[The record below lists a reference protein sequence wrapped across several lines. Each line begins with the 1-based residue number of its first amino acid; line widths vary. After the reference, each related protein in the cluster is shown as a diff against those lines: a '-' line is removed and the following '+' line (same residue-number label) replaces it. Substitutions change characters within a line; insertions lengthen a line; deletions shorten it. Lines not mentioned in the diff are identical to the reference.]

1 MSKTIAILTS
11 GGDSPGMNAAIRAAT
26 MVAIAKGH
34 RMLGAR
40 HGYRGLLDGEL
51 VPIGVDD
58 VTEILRDG
66 GTFLH
71 SARCRRFFE
80 PGPRARA
87 REVLVQHGV
96 DGLIVIGGNGSLT
109 GLELL
114 SNVTEAGD
122 WPVKVIGIPAS
133 IDNDIAL
140 TGLAIGVDT
149 AMNTIVEACDRI
161 ADTASAHDRTFIV
174 EVMGRE
180 CGYLAMTSAIA
191 SGANMVLFPEASRTE
206 EELVDSVV
214 KTILTVR
221 ERHRE
226 NPKVVAIKAEG
237 VATPTERLK
246 SLVDARLREEAGDS
260 LDEDDEIETRVTV
273 LGHVVRGGRPT
284 AFDRLLGSRLGNVA
298 VRALLA
304 GEHRKMVSWLPP
316 MDLPEGVGARSK
328 DDPYCYLVDL
338 PAVLAATRQLLEGE
352 SPLAR
357 WRATAF
363 DDLEDVF
370 LL

>member
-1 MSKTIAILTS
+1 MPKTIAILTS

-26 MVAIAKGH
+26 MVAVAKGH
-34 RMLGAR
+34 RMLGVR
-40 HGYRGLLDGEL
+40 QGYRGLLAEKFT
-51 VPIGVDD
+51 PIGADEVND
-58 VTEILRDG
+58 ILRNG
-66 GTFLH
+66 GTMLH
-71 SARCRRFFE
+71 SARCKRFLDVA
-80 PGPRARA
+80 ARDQA
-87 REVLVQHGV
+87 REVLTRHGV
-96 DGLIVIGGNGSLT
+96 DGLIVVGGNGSLT
-109 GLELL
+109 GLTLL
-114 SNVTEAGD
+114 SDPEEAGD
-122 WPVKVIGIPAS
+122 WPVRCVGVPAS

-161 ADTASAHDRTFIV
+161 ADTASAHDRTFII
-174 EVMGRE
+174 EVMGRD

-206 EELVDSVV
+206 EELVDSMV

-221 ERHRE
+221 DRHRE
-226 NPKVVAIKAEG
+226 NQKVVAIKAEG
-237 VATPTERLK
+237 VPTPTDRLK
-246 SLVDARLREEAGDS
+246 SLVDAKLAEVTGEEH
-260 LDEDDEIETRVTV
+260 DDIETRVTV

-284 AFDRLLGSRLGNVA
+284 AFDRLLGSRFGNVA

-316 MDLPEGVGARSK
+316 MDLPEGVGARSPA
-328 DDPYCYLVDL
+328 DPYCYLIDL
-338 PAVLAATRQLLEGE
+338 PAVLAATQQLLNGQ

-363 DDLEDVF
+363 DDLQDVF

>member
-1 MSKTIAILTS
+1 M
-11 GGDSPGMNAAIRAAT
+11 
-26 MVAIAKGH
+26 
-34 RMLGAR
+34 
-40 HGYRGLLDGEL
+40 
-51 VPIGVDD
+51 
-58 VTEILRDG
+58 
-66 GTFLH
+66 
-71 SARCRRFFE
+71 
-80 PGPRARA
+80 
-87 REVLVQHGV
+87 LVQRGV

-174 EVMGRE
+174 EVMGRD

-191 SGANMVLFPEASRTE
+191 SGANMVLFPEAARTE
-206 EELVDSVV
+206 EQLVDSVV
-214 KTILTVR
+214 KTIMTVR

-226 NPKVVAIKAEG
+226 NQKVVGIKAEG
-237 VATPTERLK
+237 VPTPTERLK
-246 SLVDARLREEAGDS
+246 TLVDARLQEITGQSA
-260 LDEDDEIETRVTV
+260 DEIETRVTV

-284 AFDRLLGSRLGNVA
+284 AFDRLLGSRFGNVA

-316 MDLPEGVGARSK
+316 MDLPDGVGTRSK

-338 PAVLAATRQLLEGE
+338 PAVLAATKQLLEGQ

-357 WRATAF
+357 WRASAF

>member
-26 MVAIAKGH
+26 MVAVAKGH
-34 RMLGAR
+34 RVLGVR
-40 HGYRGLLDGEL
+40 QGYRGLLEGHF

-58 VTEILRDG
+58 VVDILREG
-66 GTFLH
+66 GTMLH
-71 SARCRRFFE
+71 TARCRRFHE
-80 PGPRARA
+80 LAARDEA
-87 REVLVQHGV
+87 RRTLTKEGV

-109 GLELL
+109 GLSLL
-114 SNVTEAGD
+114 SDPSEAKD
-122 WPVKVIGIPAS
+122 WPVRCVGIPAS

-161 ADTASAHDRTFIV
+161 GDTASAHNRTFII

-191 SGANMVLFPEASRTE
+191 SGANIVLFPEAERTE

-214 KTILTVR
+214 KSILTVR
-221 ERHRE
+221 ERHRQSQ
-226 NPKVVAIKAEG
+226 KVVAIKAEG
-237 VATPTERLK
+237 VRTPTERLK
-246 SLVDARLREEAGDS
+246 TLVDARLREVTGQDH
-260 LDEDDEIETRVTV
+260 DDIETRVTV

-284 AFDRLLGSRLGNVA
+284 AFDRLLGSRFGNVA
-298 VRALLA
+298 VRSILA
-304 GEHRKMVSWLPP
+304 GEHRKMISWLPP
-316 MDLPEGVGARSK
+316 MDLPEGVGARSPA
-328 DDPYCYLVDL
+328 DPYCYVVDL
-338 PAVLAATRQLLEGE
+338 PAVLAATQQLLEGQ